1 MTHRTGAL
9 TSGWS
14 IHYSLGRRGRA
25 GVSGGEDEGLRAEAR
40 RALSDGRVAVAGWL
54 LLAGCELGAMHE
66 PCCTYVRTR
75 CMSVPEEPVSGHSV
89 NRVTE
94 LNYTRVVLLG
104 WAIDFR

>member
-1 MTHRTGAL
+1 MLDHG
-9 TSGWS
+9 
-14 IHYSLGRRGRA
+14 
-25 GVSGGEDEGLRAEAR
+25 EAR
-40 RALSDGRVAVAGWL
+40 TRVFVQKHGVRCQMAVAVGGWL